1 MERATFI
8 YMLIEAIVFLVP
20 LATLFIKVGGY
31 KKMLD
36 DIDARTKNYTEWKAK
51 QETKV
56 SQLELQ
62 TIAQQNTLVAIC
74 VCAFLNLDVSMG
86 IGTIFG
92 IYCAGNVSAKFA
104 HKDKKE
110 NENNGK

>member
-8 YMLIEAIVFLVP
+8 YMLIEAIVFLIP

-36 DIDARTKNYTEWKAK
+36 DVDVRTNSYPEWKAK
-51 QETKV
+51 TETKV

-62 TIAQQNTLVAIC
+62 TIAQQNTLESINKSLIEISTKVG
-74 VCAFLNLDVSMG
+74 LLLE
-86 IGTIFG
+86 
-92 IYCAGNVSAKFA
+92 
-104 HKDKKE
+104 DKIKLE
-110 NENNGK
+110 K